1 MRKKLFFILSFI
13 LLAGIANSQYEI
25 PRLSQYLIN
34 GLVVNPAYAGSRESL
49 SSATVAKYYFAGFEG
64 APGTYKFGLHSPL
77 KNDKVALG
85 LTVENYNNPSY
96 SNTGAYAHYAYRI
109 WLGGLRLA
117 MGLKAGFFQ
126 YKENYDALDL
136 LNSQDPSFT
145 NETGF
150 APNFGAGLYLYNN
163 KFFAG
168 LSVPYFLNLPD
179 SSRGINF
186 DTRSYH
192 YMLTLGYLY
201 EVSENLKLKPSALI
215 DYSVSGLDVQ
225 SGVNFILMDD
235 KLWLGALYRTSSRAL
250 TGILEVQLNS
260 WLRIGYAYDHSFTN
274 LSNVSNGT
282 HEIMLRWELNF
293 ESNAE
298 SPLYF

>member
-1 MRKKLFFILSFI
+1 MLKKLSYILIFIC
-13 LLAGIANSQYEI
+13 IAVEGYSQYEI

-34 GLVVNPAYAGSRESL
+34 GLVVNPAYAGSREAL
-49 SSATVAKYYFAGFEG
+49 SSASVAKFYYSGFEG
-64 APGTYKFGLHSPL
+64 SPSTYKFGLHSPL
-77 KNDKVALG
+77 KNDKIALG
-85 LTVENYNNPSY
+85 VTVENYNNPSY

-109 WLGGLRLA
+109 WLGGFRLS

-126 YKENYDALDL
+126 YKENNDGLDL
-136 LNSQDPSFT
+136 LNTQDPLFV

-150 APNFGAGLYLYNN
+150 SPNFGAGLYLYNN

-179 SSRGINF
+179 SGRDINF

-192 YMLTLGYLY
+192 YILTLGYLY
-201 EVSENLKLKPSALI
+201 EVSENVKLKPSALI

-225 SGVNFILMDD
+225 AGTNFILMDD

-250 TGILEVQLNS
+250 TGIIEVQLSS
-260 WLRIGYAYDHSFTN
+260 WLRLGYAYDYSFTN